1 MDSKGEMDIVSLPI
15 TGEETLLAFIMA
27 ETELLE
33 ENCVNIFLSQIIW
46 FVAHVSI
53 IYISCLWSAFFCLF
67 MSIVY
72 DMLKTSKVRSVAYF

>member
-1 MDSKGEMDIVSLPI
+1 MDNKGEMDIVSLPI

-53 IYISCLWSAFFCLF
+53 I
-67 MSIVY
+67 
-72 DMLKTSKVRSVAYF
+72 